1 MSSSL
6 SNIRSFTRG
15 NHRIY
20 IFLRNRNYQII
31 GNNAN
36 GRISKRVFQKKTRHV
51 KFSEKRTFIYKWV
64 RNVCFSENLTCFF
77 FLETPLL
84 RFTCAYQGVRNVRF
98 SENLTC
104 FLFFKK
110 TPVLRFAL
118 LLYHRQN
125 KEKQKKLWPFYVII

>member
-36 GRISKRVFQKKTRHV
+36 GRISKRVFQKKARHV

-64 RNVCFSENLTCFF
+64 RNVCFSENLTCFVSFFRNTPFEIHVCVSGGKKCSFFGKFDVLSF
-77 FLETPLL
+77 FLKNT
-84 RFTCAYQGVRNVRF
+84 RFEIR
-98 SENLTC
+98 
-104 FLFFKK
+104 
-110 TPVLRFAL
+110 PFAL
-118 LLYHRQN
+118 SPT
-125 KEKQKKLWPFYVII
+125 K